1 MPRLIKQVSIS
12 GNSTLSWV
20 KHSFTGLPSK
30 CRLTTLRFVHNSTSN
45 RTSIVSLDLC
55 EDANAKYSL
64 TGLVDFAAADCK
76 MSDDTVMGC
85 VTNLN
90 HDYVLTDKAEA
101 DGSLNLYVKHT
112 GGVASVPFQA
122 YLIFSET

>member
-12 GNSTLSWV
+12 GNSTTSWV
-20 KHSFTGLPSK
+20 KHTFTGLPPK
-30 CRLTTLRFVHNSTSN
+30 CRLTTLRFVSN
-45 RTSIVSLDLC
+45 ATTNRVAIVSLDLC
-55 EDANAKYSL
+55 EDANTTYSL
-64 TGLVDFAAADCK
+64 TGLMDFAAADCK
-76 MSDDTVMGC
+76 MDDDTVMGC

-112 GGVASVPFQA
+112 GGVASVPFKA
-122 YLIFSET
+122 YLIYSET

>member
-12 GNSTLSWV
+12 GNSTTSWV
-20 KHSFTGLPSK
+20 KHTFTGLPPK
-30 CRLTTLRFVHNSTSN
+30 CRLTTLRFVSN
-45 RTSIVSLDLC
+45 ATTNRVAIISLDLC
-55 EDANAKYSL
+55 EDANATYSL
-64 TGLVDFAAADCK
+64 TGLMDFAAADCK
-76 MSDDTVMGC
+76 MDDDTVMGC

-112 GGVASVPFQA
+112 GGVASVPFKA
-122 YLIFSET
+122 YLIYSET